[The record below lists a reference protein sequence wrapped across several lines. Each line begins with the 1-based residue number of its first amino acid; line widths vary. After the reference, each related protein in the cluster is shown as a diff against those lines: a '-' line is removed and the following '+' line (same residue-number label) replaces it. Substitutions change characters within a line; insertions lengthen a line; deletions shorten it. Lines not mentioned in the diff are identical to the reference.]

1 MFMQKNPEQCQ
12 VVVAL
17 DMIVGK
23 WKPMILL
30 YLMNEGT
37 KRFSELKR
45 LLPDIT
51 PRMLTLQLRELE
63 AHDIIERK
71 VYPEVPPR
79 VEYSMTEYGRTLE
92 PILEAMHEWGIGR
105 RCRPVRKKRP
115 LMKKPVRKMP
125 TKNGGRVKIRTFS
138 PENHDG
144 IHRPPTGLPND
155 IVKTI
160 KNPGDA
166 GRRKRHPASRGFAV
180 FQRPLGK
187 RR

>member
-92 PILEAMHEWGIGR
+92 PILEAMHEWGKAHLEHMKAKHARQSEGVADPSGKSGR
-105 RCRPVRKKRP
+105 
-115 LMKKPVRKMP
+115 
-125 TKNGGRVKIRTFS
+125 
-138 PENHDG
+138 
-144 IHRPPTGLPND
+144 
-155 IVKTI
+155 
-160 KNPGDA
+160 
-166 GRRKRHPASRGFAV
+166 
-180 FQRPLGK
+180 
-187 RR
+187 